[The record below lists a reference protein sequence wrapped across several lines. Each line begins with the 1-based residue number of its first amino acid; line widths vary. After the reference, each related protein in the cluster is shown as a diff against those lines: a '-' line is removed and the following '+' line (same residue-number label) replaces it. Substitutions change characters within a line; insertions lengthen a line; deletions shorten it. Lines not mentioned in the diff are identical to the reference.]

1 MVRMKKVLAS
11 ISVLIYF
18 AMTCGVIVNLHYC
31 MGRVQSFE
39 FYGTEKKV
47 CDVCGMSLKN
57 THGCCKEE
65 VKILKLQDDQNKSQ
79 VSHSLKGVEV
89 TVTIPSD
96 FIVASIYKVERT
108 SHLND
113 HSPPL
118 ITEEDTY
125 LQNCV
130 FRI

>member
-1 MVRMKKVLAS
+1 
-11 ISVLIYF
+11 
-18 AMTCGVIVNLHYC
+18 MTCGIIVNLHYC

-39 FYGTEKKV
+39 FYGVEKKV

-65 VKILKLQDDQNKSQ
+65 VKVLKIQDDQNRAQLSYSIKSID
-79 VSHSLKGVEV
+79 VPMIV
-89 TVTIPSD
+89 PSG
-96 FIVASIYKVERT
+96 FIVASINNTDGIAYFD
-108 SHLND
+108 D

-118 ITEEDTY
+118 LTEQDIY
-125 LQNCV
+125 LHNCV

>member
-1 MVRMKKVLAS
+1 MKKALAS
-11 ISVLIYF
+11 ISVVIYF

-65 VKILKLQDDQNKSQ
+65 VKILKIQDDQNKAHASYSIKSID
-79 VSHSLKGVEV
+79 VPAI
-89 TVTIPSD
+89 IPSD
-96 FIVASIYKVERT
+96 FIVASIYNPET
-108 SHLND
+108 TTYFDD

-118 ITEEDTY
+118 LTKQDTY

>member
-1 MVRMKKVLAS
+1 MKKVLAS

-18 AMTCGVIVNLHYC
+18 TMTCGVIVNLHYC

-39 FYGTEKKV
+39 LYGAEKKV

-65 VKILKLQDDQNKSQ
+65 VKILKIQDDQNKAHASYSIKSID
-79 VSHSLKGVEV
+79 VPAII
-89 TVTIPSD
+89 TPD
-96 FIVASIYKVERT
+96 FIVASIYDIERT
-108 SHLND
+108 SDFNN

-118 ITEEDTY
+118 
-125 LQNCV
+125 L
-130 FRI
+130 

>member
-1 MVRMKKVLAS
+1 MV
-11 ISVLIYF
+11 
-18 AMTCGVIVNLHYC
+18 
-31 MGRVQSFE
+31 RVQSVD
-39 FYGTEKKV
+39 FYGEEKKV
-47 CDVCGMSLKN
+47 CDKCGMSLDN

-79 VSHSLKGVEV
+79 ASYSIKGIEVVEI
-89 TVTIPSD
+89 IPSD
-96 FIVASIYKVERT
+96 FIVASIYKVE
-108 SHLND
+108 SSSEFND

-118 ITEEDTY
+118 LTKQDTY

>member
-1 MVRMKKVLAS
+1 MKKVLAS

-39 FYGTEKKV
+39 FYGQEKKV

-79 VSHSLKGVEV
+79 ASYLIKGIDVV
-89 TVTIPSD
+89 ATIPSD
-96 FIVASIYKVERT
+96 FIVASIYKVE
-108 SHLND
+108 SFSQFNS

-118 ITEEDTY
+118 LTKQDTY

>member
-1 MVRMKKVLAS
+1 MKKVLAS

-31 MGRVQSFE
+31 MGRVQSVD
-39 FYGTEKKV
+39 FYGAEKKV

-65 VKILKLQDDQNKSQ
+65 VKILKLHDDQNKAQASY
-79 VSHSLKGVEV
+79 SIKSIDV
-89 TVTIPSD
+89 TATVPSD
-96 FIVASIYKVERT
+96 FIVTSISNIGKT
-108 SHLND
+108 SHFND

-118 ITEEDTY
+118 LTRQDTY